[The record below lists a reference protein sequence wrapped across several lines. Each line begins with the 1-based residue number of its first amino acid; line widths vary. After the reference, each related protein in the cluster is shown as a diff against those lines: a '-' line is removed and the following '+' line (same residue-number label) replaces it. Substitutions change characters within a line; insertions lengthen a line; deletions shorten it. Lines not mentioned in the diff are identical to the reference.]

1 MVLEHSPTP
10 TLVLDL
16 AENGRFL
23 EANEAAAR
31 FYGVSRE
38 KLLSGGPV
46 DFSPEFQPDGRASTE
61 SAREKITRA
70 LDGEEPRFDW
80 VHLHGDGHLIPCSVH
95 LARMPGR
102 MNPRVIATVID
113 KTEQLRNEDT
123 MRRALE
129 NERELSDLRSRFTA
143 IVSHEFRTPLGVI
156 MSAIELLRN
165 YHDRLDPDRRGDLF
179 EDIHTATSRMG
190 DLMEQVLVLGGAD
203 AGKLAYTPEPM
214 DLAAVCEKLIDE
226 SLSATV
232 RKCPIETSFD
242 PDLNGATGSESLL
255 RHIFS
260 NLLSNAAKYS
270 PAGTPVEFS
279 VRRDAGHAV
288 FTVRDRGI
296 GIPAEDQPRMFEAF
310 HRARNV
316 TDIAGSGLG
325 LLITKRCVELHGGS
339 IGFES
344 AAGEGTAFTVRLPV
358 FEK

>member
-1 MVLEHSPTP
+1 
-10 TLVLDL
+10 LVLDL
-16 AENGRFL
+16 EENGRFL
-23 EANEAAAR
+23 EANDAAAR
-31 FYGVSRE
+31 FYGVTRE
-38 KLLSGGPV
+38 QLLAGGPV

-61 SAREKITRA
+61 SAREKISLA

-113 KTEQLRNEDT
+113 KTEQLRTEET

-165 YHDRLDPDRRGDLF
+165 YHDRLDVDRRSDLF
-179 EDIHTATSRMG
+179 EDIHTATKRMG

-232 RKCPIETSFD
+232 RKCPIETSFA
-242 PDLNGATGSESLL
+242 PDLTGATGSESLL

-279 VRRDAGHAV
+279 VQRDDDHAV

-316 TDIAGSGLG
+316 SDIAGSGLG

-358 FEK
+358 FA